1 MAVLNH
7 IKSFIAAAFVQPVE
21 GHYAQDPIA
30 YHSQP
35 DERELRFSP
44 TSALR
49 RHY

>member
-1 MAVLNH
+1 MAILNH
-7 IKSFIAAAFVQPVE
+7 IKGFIAAFVQPVE
-21 GHYAQDPIA
+21 ANYALDPIA

>member
-1 MAVLNH
+1 MTVLNDT
-7 IKSFIAAAFVQPVE
+7 KSLIAAFLQAIE
-21 GHYAQDPIA
+21 THYALDPVA

-35 DERELRFSP
+35 DEREFRFSP